1 MSELSY
7 EQHKT
12 GDQSVHQLDGDFDF
26 QDIEEL
32 SGTTANPF
40 GTGAGL
46 ADKELNLDLHEEEV
60 EESPRRPSAPS
71 FNDEEDAVEASPKKA
86 NTTLWIILTSA
97 AVSLPLVCGLL
108 YFGMKVLSPAPS
120 QQVAAI
126 PALSQAA
133 PSVDEVRIDTGAV
146 GFAQPG
152 KDDGVAPE
160 AKPLA
165 QQVSQHTEQPLHT
178 GDGVDQAILGSN
190 MPSGHV
196 PPNDLVVTQGVQ
208 QSSEPA
214 AAAPGS
220 EPVQSVVTGEEAEYD
235 KALDSLNGVNVPVG
249 AVRIDPTAIQRQ
261 LTEQQVGKLE
271 SNLQGV
277 QQDLGAMKSL
287 VRDMQNNMAS
297 LHQSIEANQG
307 KQAAIE
313 GQLAKLAEAMT
324 AANNQQAAADAQRT
338 KEMESLRAAIA
349 GIQDRAAKAEVAS
362 RASTRAEANQR
373 ANIQDAPEKLAPA
386 PAKKPAPQVAD
397 VRTPQTAPV
406 QNVANAKPAYTMP
419 VTPPQPSQ
427 VAVQS
432 RHPAPET
439 SSVPNQCSGSK
450 AVVSGIW
457 RVKGVNGTSAY
468 IVRSEDNTGLYLRS
482 NTPVPGFGVVVGFDP
497 SSRSVCT
504 TSGLIRR

>member
-7 EQHKT
+7 AQHKA
-12 GDQSVHQLDGDFDF
+12 GDQSDHQLDGDFDF

-32 SGTTANPF
+32 SGTRANAF
-40 GTGAGL
+40 DTGVEL
-46 ADKELNLDLHEEEV
+46 SSNELNLDLHEEEL
-60 EESPRRPSAPS
+60 EKKPRRPSAPG
-71 FNDEEDAVEASPKKA
+71 FNDDEDVVEEKPKKT
-86 NTTLWIILTSA
+86 NTTRWIILISA
-97 AVSLPLVCGLL
+97 GVSIPLVCGLL
-108 YFGMKVLSPAPS
+108 YFGMKVFSPAPS

-133 PSVDEVRIDTGAV
+133 PSVDEVQIDAGAV

-152 KDDGVAPE
+152 KVDSVAPE
-160 AKPLA
+160 AKLQGQLPG
-165 QQVSQHTEQPLHT
+165 QHADQTLHA
-178 GDGVDQAILGSN
+178 GDGVDQAIMGSN

-196 PPNDLVVTQGVQ
+196 PPNDLVVTQGIQ
-208 QSSEPA
+208 QGSQPA
-214 AAAPGS
+214 PATPGS
-220 EPVQSVVTGEEAEYD
+220 EPVQGVVTGEEAEYD

-324 AANNQQAAADAQRT
+324 TANNQQAAADAQRT

-349 GIQDRAAKAEVAS
+349 GIEDRAAKAEVAA
-362 RASTRAEANQR
+362 RASTRAEANSRSSVQ
-373 ANIQDAPEKLAPA
+373 AAPEKPAPA

-397 VRTPQTAPV
+397 VRPQQSAPV
-406 QNVANAKPAYTMP
+406 PNVASAKPGYTMP
-419 VTPPQPSQ
+419 VTAPQPSQ

-432 RHPAPET
+432 RQPAPET
-439 SSVPNQCSGSK
+439 SSVPDQCSGSK